1 MSTRSDA
8 EFATDHTPYSVDRP
22 LMIRCSCGEDHSPA
36 EHGSLATLAT
46 RAAGDGATNFVEA
59 SLMKALPEGQR
70 APRLFEGRRCQHGT
84 RCHRVN
90 LPALCSG
97 DDGANGCTA

>member
-1 MSTRSDA
+1 MSKLSDA

-46 RAAGDGATNFVEA
+46 RDADDGAANFVEA
-59 SLMKALPEGQR
+59 SLMKALFPKDNV
-70 APRLFEGRRCQHGT
+70 RRGFLKA
-84 RCHRVN
+84 V
-90 LPALCSG
+90 
-97 DDGANGCTA
+97 GANTARAAIASLATTGSS